1 MKTKQV
7 VEVYNTLN
15 SAKLSKMDDKD
26 KFLVIKAM
34 RQLKPIS
41 ISYEEDMK
49 DAQEKLK
56 DDNFEKMQNR
66 AKEWE
71 EKHGKQ
77 SLMQDLSAE
86 DVKELNN
93 INKYFEDY
101 QSKVKGY
108 FEEEGGK
115 DNELTYEKLSE
126 EAFGKLIASNDFD
139 VKTIMN
145 LQDALMKE

>member
-34 RQLKPIS
+34 RQLKPVFTA
-41 ISYEEDMK
+41 YEEFVK

-56 DDNFEKMQNR
+56 GDDF
-66 AKEWE
+66 
-71 EKHGKQ
+71 
-77 SLMQDLSAE
+77 E
-86 DVKELNN
+86 DVQTKARKWQEEGENTSLTIEERRN
-93 INKYFEDY
+93 INIYLNDY
-101 QSKVKGY
+101 SNKVNECLK
-108 FEEEGGK
+108 EEVEK
-115 DNELTYEKLSE
+115 DNELTYEKISE

-145 LQDALMKE
+145 LQDALMRE

>member
-15 SAKLSKMDDKD
+15 SAKLSKMEDKD

-41 ISYEEDMK
+41 TAYEEFVK

-56 DDNFEKMQNR
+56 GDD
-66 AKEWE
+66 
-71 EKHGKQ
+71 
-77 SLMQDLSAE
+77 
-86 DVKELNN
+86 
-93 INKYFEDY
+93 FEDI
-101 QSKVKGY
+101 QKKAQKWQ
-108 FEEEGGK
+108 EEGENTSLSLEERREINTYLNGYNNKVVECLKEEAEK
-115 DNELTYEKLSE
+115 DNELNYEKISE
-126 EAFGKLIASNDFD
+126 DAFGKLVSSNDFD

>member
-15 SAKLSKMDDKD
+15 GAKLSKMEDKD

-41 ISYEEDMK
+41 TAYEEFVK

-56 DDNFEKMQNR
+56 GDNFEDIQKKAQ
-66 AKEWE
+66 KW
-71 EKHGKQ
+71 Q
-77 SLMQDLSAE
+77 
-86 DVKELNN
+86 
-93 INKYFEDY
+93 
-101 QSKVKGY
+101 
-108 FEEEGGK
+108 EEGENTSLSLEERREINTYLNDYNNKVVECLKEEVEK
-115 DNELTYEKLSE
+115 DNELNYEKISE
-126 EAFGKLIASNDFD
+126 DAFGKLVSSNDFD

>member
-15 SAKLSKMDDKD
+15 GAKLSKMEDKD

-41 ISYEEDMK
+41 TAYEEFVK

-56 DDNFEKMQNR
+56 GDD
-66 AKEWE
+66 
-71 EKHGKQ
+71 
-77 SLMQDLSAE
+77 
-86 DVKELNN
+86 
-93 INKYFEDY
+93 FEDI
-101 QSKVKGY
+101 QKKAQKWQ
-108 FEEEGGK
+108 EEGENTSLSLEERREINTYLNGYNNKVVECLKEEVEK
-115 DNELTYEKLSE
+115 DNELNYEKISE
-126 EAFGKLIASNDFD
+126 DAFGKLVSSNDFD

>member
-7 VEVYNTLN
+7 VEVYNTLS
-15 SAKLSKMDDKD
+15 SAKLSKMEDKD

-41 ISYEEDMK
+41 TAYEEFVK

-56 DDNFEKMQNR
+56 GDD
-66 AKEWE
+66 
-71 EKHGKQ
+71 
-77 SLMQDLSAE
+77 
-86 DVKELNN
+86 
-93 INKYFEDY
+93 FEDI
-101 QSKVKGY
+101 QKKAQKWQ
-108 FEEEGGK
+108 EEGENTSLSLEERREINTYLNGYNNKVVECLKEEVEK
-115 DNELTYEKLSE
+115 DNELNYEKISE
-126 EAFGKLIASNDFD
+126 DAFGKLVSSNDFD

>member
-15 SAKLSKMDDKD
+15 GAKLSKMEDKD

-41 ISYEEDMK
+41 TAYEEFVK

-56 DDNFEKMQNR
+56 GDNFEDIQKKAQ
-66 AKEWE
+66 KW
-71 EKHGKQ
+71 Q
-77 SLMQDLSAE
+77 
-86 DVKELNN
+86 
-93 INKYFEDY
+93 
-101 QSKVKGY
+101 
-108 FEEEGGK
+108 EEGENTSLSLEERREINTYLNGYNNKVVECLKEEVEK
-115 DNELTYEKLSE
+115 DNELNYEKISDD
-126 EAFGKLIASNDFD
+126 AFGKLVSSNDFD

>member
-1 MKTKQV
+1 
-7 VEVYNTLN
+7 
-15 SAKLSKMDDKD
+15 
-26 KFLVIKAM
+26 
-34 RQLKPIS
+34 
-41 ISYEEDMK
+41 
-49 DAQEKLK
+49 
-56 DDNFEKMQNR
+56 
-66 AKEWE
+66 
-71 EKHGKQ
+71 
-77 SLMQDLSAE
+77 MQDLSAE

-115 DNELTYEKLSE
+115 DNELTYEKISE

>member
-7 VEVYNTLN
+7 VEVYNTLS
-15 SAKLSKMDDKD
+15 SAKLSKMEDKD

-41 ISYEEDMK
+41 TAYEEFVK

-56 DDNFEKMQNR
+56 GDD
-66 AKEWE
+66 
-71 EKHGKQ
+71 
-77 SLMQDLSAE
+77 
-86 DVKELNN
+86 
-93 INKYFEDY
+93 FEDIQKKAQKWQEERENTSLSLEERREINTY
-101 QSKVKGY
+101 LNGYNNKVVECLK
-108 FEEEGGK
+108 EEVEK
-115 DNELTYEKLSE
+115 DNELNYEKISE
-126 EAFGKLIASNDFD
+126 DAFGKLVSSNDFD